1 MSRATTIL
9 VMAFFALLWGL
20 LSPQLPCGAVDLGQP
35 RAELARIFTP
45 LTAPPGAYTVT
56 TTDRTIAD
64 LTAALKRCDAAPAE
78 GAWQLTRMEAH
89 EAFGQA
95 GIYDRLRLAQLFGGT
110 RVDVVR
116 GSLAHDG
123 LRDGYTLISPYPDA
137 SLTAVNPGTLVIVLH
152 VARGAASTGPTP

>member
-1 MSRATTIL
+1 MSCASTIFEMVLL
-9 VMAFFALLWGL
+9 VLLWAL
-20 LSPQLPCGAVDLGQP
+20 LSPEMPCETLDLGHP

-56 TTDRTIAD
+56 TINRAIAD
-64 LTAALKRCDAAPAE
+64 LAAALKGCDAAPAE